1 MKSEL
6 PTTNNNT
13 PLVSIMMLTYNHAP
27 YIAQAMDS
35 VLSQITEFPFELV
48 VCDDASTDDTANIVN
63 QYAKKYNNI
72 VFLQQPVNGRAA
84 NNFLDG
90 IRYIRSKY
98 IAFCEGDDY
107 WKSPYKLE
115 KQIRFLEENPDF
127 SVSCHKVE
135 MQFDNR
141 PGNEKK
147 QYIYKDLSADEER
160 IRQGIFYADEAIAN
174 YFFQTSSFV
183 FRWRFRDG
191 LPSWFRKWMMYDHA
205 MLMLHAVEGKIKYFD
220 EALSVWRRN
229 ETGYSWLQ
237 TIDRGIFFQKEGCS
251 WIEFYTEMDNF
262 FSGRFHLQIRE
273 RILLALRNMISNYL
287 ETGNLEAARN
297 LIHENR
303 EWCLKLVK
311 DNIELFDTIQQAFP
325 EKITRIPPWANNHKN
340 ESKSIKSTI
349 GGFKELDLKSI
360 SETPNSV
367 LSIWTQGKEFAT
379 FSNPLAAL
387 ISWIYNKRVR
397 VLWLPTITPISITK
411 ELSRLWMPYQFY
423 PVGGD
428 LSPSI
433 DFIKKT
439 QPGDAVLTVS
449 WNGRPP
455 SSELR
460 EALVQRKDIF
470 WIDDRSE
477 ALWPDTPYEADV
489 ALYSPAKVLGVPDG
503 GILIGHGVAPLQP
516 ELNPNNVI
524 ALQRRELLLE
534 RFENPVIN
542 GDLLAK
548 EQAVNLEHP
557 LPDGAMS
564 NLSSSILARIPLRS
578 IAEKCQENWHILFTH
593 LAKYALWPECETATF
608 APSSFP
614 LMTPASIP
622 TVFFLT
628 ALNRKGIVCHTI
640 PTIQNKNGL
649 GEELQLLQ
657 RILLLPCD
665 HRYGKNDMENIA
677 SEFLKIIQ
685 GKSDLGVSGERF
697 NPI

>member
-1 MKSEL
+1 
-6 PTTNNNT
+6 
-13 PLVSIMMLTYNHAP
+13 MMLTYNHAP
-27 YIAQAMDS
+27 YIEKAMDS
-35 VLSQITEFPFELV
+35 VLSQITEFSFELV
-48 VCDDASTDDTANIVN
+48 VCDDASTDETASIVN
-63 QYAKKYNNI
+63 RYVEKYKNI
-72 VFLQQPVNGRAA
+72 VFIQQPVNGRAA

-141 PGNEKK
+141 PGHEKK
-147 QYIYKDLSADEER
+147 QYIYKDLAADDER
-160 IRQGIFYADEAIAN
+160 IRQGIFHADEAIAN

-183 FRWRFRDG
+183 FRWRFRNG

-251 WIEFYTEMDNF
+251 WIAFYTEMDNF

-273 RILLALRNMISNYL
+273 RVLLALRNMISNYL

-297 LIHENR
+297 LIEENKD
-303 EWCLKLVK
+303 WCIKLVK
-311 DNIELFDTIQQAFP
+311 ENIELFDAVQQAFP
-325 EKITRIPPWANNHKN
+325 EKITRIPPWAG
-340 ESKSIKSTI
+340 KSQDAFENPISTL
-349 GGFKELDLKSI
+349 GGFKELDLNSI
-360 SETPNSV
+360 PETPESV
-367 LSIWTQGKEFAT
+367 LTIWTKGQEFAT
-379 FSNPLAAL
+379 FASPLAAL
-387 ISWIYNKRVR
+387 IAWIYHKRVR
-397 VLWLPTITPISITK
+397 VLWLPTITPLYITK

-433 DFIKKT
+433 DFIKQT
-439 QPGDAVLTVS
+439 QAGDAVLTVS

-460 EALVQRKDIF
+460 EALIKRKNLF

-477 ALWPDTPYEADV
+477 ALWPGTPYEADV
-489 ALYSPAKVLGVPDG
+489 TLYSPANVLGVPDG
-503 GILIGHGVAPLQP
+503 GILVGRDVTPLQP
-516 ELNPNNVI
+516 ETNSENIV

-542 GDLLAK
+542 GLLLAQ
-548 EQAVNLEHP
+548 EQAVYLEHP
-557 LPDGAMS
+557 LPSGAMS
-564 NLSSSILARIPLRS
+564 NLSSSILARIPLRDM
-578 IAEKCQENWHILFTH
+578 AARCQRNWRVLFAH
-593 LAKYALWPECETATF
+593 LAQYALWPECGTADF
-608 APSSFP
+608 SPSNFP
-614 LMTPASIP
+614 LLIPASVP

-628 ALNRKGIVCHTI
+628 ALSRKGIVCQ
-640 PTIQNKNGL
+640 PVPGVQNINGL
-649 GEELQLLQ
+649 GAELQFLH

-665 HRYGKNDMENIA
+665 HRYDEIDMNKIA
-677 SEFLKIIQ
+677 SEFLKIAK
-685 GKSDLGVSGERF
+685 GESDLGVSGARF